1 MVVDNKHPLPEANKS
16 GPEPDNSATRQQWD
30 VLSKESFIGAANLQF
45 LEPIQAPVRAAKSV
59 CSLLYSNIE
68 MVLMYLSI
76 QCLSND
82 RMKTQSENH

>member
-30 VLSKESFIGAANLQF
+30 VHSKESFIGAANLQF
-45 LEPIQAPVRAAKSV
+45 LEPIQAPVREAKSV

-68 MVLMYLSI
+68 MGVDVSLNPMSL
-76 QCLSND
+76 
-82 RMKTQSENH
+82 